1 MQKHLGM
8 MGPAGPRGITRMM
21 LTLMDTDNDGTVSLA
36 EFQAAHER
44 IFKAADTNKD
54 GRLTIQEVEAFRRG
68 RASPLSSSSPAPVI
82 PPQSGTTQPGQ
93 PSEPSTTVKPP
104 Q

>member
-1 MQKHLGM
+1 M
-8 MGPAGPRGITRMM
+8 TRMM
-21 LTLMDTDNDGTVSLA
+21 LTLMDTDNDGAVSLA

-44 IFKAADTNKD
+44 IFKSADTNKD

-68 RASPLSSSSPAPVI
+68 RAESPLSSSSSSPPPVS
-82 PPQSGTTQPGQ
+82 PQSGPSQPGQ
-93 PSEPSTTVKPP
+93 SSDSSSPAKPP